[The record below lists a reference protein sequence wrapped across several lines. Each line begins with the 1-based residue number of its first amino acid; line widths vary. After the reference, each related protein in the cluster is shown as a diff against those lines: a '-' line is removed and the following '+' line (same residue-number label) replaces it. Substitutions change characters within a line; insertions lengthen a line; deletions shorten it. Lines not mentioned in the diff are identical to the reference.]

1 VATERHVDCVLA
13 FAPKGEER
21 LHARQSI
28 NHHLPR
34 LRYIAKLFFGKRQR
48 HVIDRPNVIV
58 THKNGHRVGRLVVV
72 AALLGL
78 TGIQQSVP
86 NHDPFGPATLAEDHG
101 PLVDIWKN
109 LREQMVADDEA
120 VTACLHDGVPDC
132 AAAETL
138 LHVIEDAKAH
148 QGKALIAYINR
159 AINLLI
165 RPAPGAW
172 VGALEVFTFAD
183 GDCKAYSIAKFFAL
197 REAGLPAERL
207 RLVIVRN
214 RRRSEDHMVV
224 AANVEDAW
232 FILDNAT
239 MILATDSENT
249 ARAVCIFI
257 ASPRELV
264 LVALLDNPA
273 LECLERYPVQ

>member
-1 VATERHVDCVLA
+1 MPQASIKMRAALRASRLALVA
-13 FAPKGEER
+13 
-21 LHARQSI
+21 
-28 NHHLPR
+28 
-34 LRYIAKLFFGKRQR
+34 
-48 HVIDRPNVIV
+48 
-58 THKNGHRVGRLVVV
+58 V
-72 AALLGL
+72 AALFGL
-78 TGIQQSVP
+78 MGVQKSLT
-86 NHDPFGPATLAEDHG
+86 NHVPFGPATLVEDHG
-101 PLVDIWKN
+101 PLVDIWRN

-120 VTACLHDGVPDC
+120 VSACLHDGVPDC

-138 LHVIEDAKAH
+138 LHVVDDAKVH

-197 REAGLPAERL
+197 REAGVPAERL

-239 MILATDSENT
+239 MILATDSED
-249 ARAVCIFI
+249 AVRYI
-257 ASPRELV
+257 PL
-264 LVALLDNPA
+264 LLLDEA
-273 LECLERYPVQ
+273 SVRRYQ